1 MAENQTGE
9 KTEEATPRRKQ
20 EARKKGTVTKSQE
33 VNGAMAML
41 VLAFVL
47 PPMVKNFGSSLIEIF
62 RTSFAS
68 IPRDITPESM
78 GGFVTSIGKPL
89 LIAGLPVFAILMVVG
104 VAVNF
109 AQVGFVLS
117 AESMKPTAE
126 KINPVAG
133 LKRMFSKRSVMEGL
147 KAMAKLS
154 LFGWI
159 AYAAVKE
166 QWDSLPGLSAMP
178 PAGAAAF
185 IGLLIHKILIRVAI
199 TWAVIAI
206 VDYMFQRHQT
216 NEQIKMTKNELKREM
231 KEQEGSPEVKGAMM
245 QKRRQLLKGG
255 MAKAVR
261 DADVLITN
269 PTHYAIAIKYQRNSM
284 HAPMVLA
291 KGQDHLALKMREL
304 AKDAGIPRVEN
315 VPLARALYK
324 QCEPGDFVPRELFGA
339 VAEVLAYVYKSTKRA
354 KSSGNSRRQP
364 A

>member
-133 LKRMFSKRSVMEGL
+133 LKRMIVTHSEIFPGTFASTTETADWLLAQLGVKRKPVVKWGPMQTQQLSET
-147 KAMAKLS
+147 KAGKFWLIGFAGNSAPDHVDQLH
-154 LFGWI
+154 
-159 AYAAVKE
+159 
-166 QWDSLPGLSAMP
+166 SLPEYLNW
-178 PAGAAAF
+178 
-185 IGLLIHKILIRVAI
+185 LR
-199 TWAVIAI
+199 
-206 VDYMFQRHQT
+206 
-216 NEQIKMTKNELKREM
+216 
-231 KEQEGSPEVKGAMM
+231 
-245 QKRRQLLKGG
+245 
-255 MAKAVR
+255 
-261 DADVLITN
+261 
-269 PTHYAIAIKYQRNSM
+269 
-284 HAPMVLA
+284 
-291 KGQDHLALKMREL
+291 
-304 AKDAGIPRVEN
+304 
-315 VPLARALYK
+315 
-324 QCEPGDFVPRELFGA
+324 
-339 VAEVLAYVYKSTKRA
+339 
-354 KSSGNSRRQP
+354 
-364 A
+364 